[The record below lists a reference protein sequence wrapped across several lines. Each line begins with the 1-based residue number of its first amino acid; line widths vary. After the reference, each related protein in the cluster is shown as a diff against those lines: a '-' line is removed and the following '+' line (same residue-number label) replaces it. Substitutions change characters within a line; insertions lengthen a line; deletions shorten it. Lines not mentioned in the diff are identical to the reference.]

1 MNDHIHKAGDVVG
14 ERYDVLAYLGEGG
27 MQQVFRGRDK
37 LLDRDVAVK
46 VPKNLSAQKRFKRS
60 AVVSAMINH
69 ANVAKTLD
77 YVEDGGRTYLVEEMI
92 SGRDLSLIRADH
104 LSFFDPHLAARLL
117 HHLAKGLR
125 AAHHAK
131 VVHRDLKPS
140 NVMVVGGNRLLD
152 FKITDFGIAKMAEA
166 VIAEAAVDEKSLNA
180 SVTAMGAIPYMSPEA
195 LRSLKDAK
203 LPADVWAI
211 GAIAY
216 EFLTGDKPFGAGF
229 VAVKNILDG
238 NPPPVP
244 SIVGSRSQFRKLGEE
259 LMQIILTCMTNDP
272 AKRPT
277 ADELVSAC
285 EALCYSNY
293 EPEVGTIR
301 NFVYPSGTCGFIERA
316 GKSDVF
322 FHQDSYY
329 GVGKLKIG
337 ERVSFGTHVGGG
349 AYRAF
354 PILRCRRF
362 GK

>member
-1 MNDHIHKAGDVVG
+1 MNDHLHKSGDVVG
-14 ERYDVLAYLGEGG
+14 ERYEVFEYLGEGG
-27 MQQVFRGRDK
+27 MQQVFRARDT

-46 VPKNLSAQKRFKRS
+46 VPKNSSAQKRFKRS
-60 AVVSAMINH
+60 AVVSALVNH

-77 YVEDGGRTYLVEEMI
+77 YVEDAGRTYLVEELI

-104 LSFFDPHLAARLL
+104 LSFFDPHLSARVL

-125 AAHHAK
+125 AAHHAN

-140 NVMVVGGNRLLD
+140 NVMVVGGNQLLD

-180 SVTAMGAIPYMSPEA
+180 SLTAMGAIPYMSPEA
-195 LRSLKDAK
+195 LKSLKDAK

-216 EFLTGDKPFGAGF
+216 ELLTGEKPFGAGF
-229 VAVKNILDG
+229 VAAKNILDG

-244 SIVGSRSQFRKLGEE
+244 AIVGYRSQFRKLGEE

-272 AKRPT
+272 VKRPT
-277 ADELVSAC
+277 ADQLVAAC
-285 EALCYSNY
+285 ESLCYSNY
-293 EPEVGTIR
+293 QPEVGTVR
-301 NFVYPSGTCGFIERA
+301 NFVYQGGTCGFIARPE
-316 GKSDVF
+316 KSDVF
-322 FHQDSYY
+322 FHQDSHY
-329 GVGKLKIG
+329 GEGTLKIG

-349 AYRAF
+349 ADRAF
-354 PILRCRRF
+354 PILRCR
-362 GK
+362 